1 MTIREK
7 KDRMAW
13 FKMDAGSFIADTT
26 GLGNKE
32 VGVYA
37 KLMMLYWVSGNKLP
51 EHSALLKRKIGIT
64 SSEEDEALL
73 QAILHEFFP
82 PNADGDH
89 HHEQLDDQLDAIR
102 GYSKM
107 QSDKAKKRYLP
118 QSTYNEDDTDA
129 DF

>member
-1 MTIREK
+1 MSTKEK

-64 SSEEDEALL
+64 SSDEDEALL
-73 QAILHEFFP
+73 QAILNEFFP
-82 PNADGDH
+82 PNADGEH
-89 HHEQLDDQLDAIR
+89 HHEQLDDQLDAIK

-107 QSDKAKKRYLP
+107 QSEKAKKRYDTSP
-118 QSTYNEDDTDA
+118 KSNEDEVE
-129 DF
+129 F